1 MYHFY
6 VRRISTLRSHKVF
19 DQPEG
24 RYIYIYVYVRRMS
37 TSMKGGFSS
46 AQWASIYKCRIVANC
61 VTMDRHFDASYNG
74 HTQAE
79 FKGLRQS
86 KQCTHKKA
94 KSKDF
99 PNFPKRTIENRNFPD

>member
-6 VRRISTLRSHKVF
+6 VRRISTLRGGVRSTGRKV
-19 DQPEG
+19 
-24 RYIYIYVYVRRMS
+24 YIYIYVYVRRMS
-37 TSMKGGFSS
+37 TYMKGGFSS
-46 AQWASIYKCRIVANC
+46 AQWVSIYKCRIVANC
-61 VTMDRHFDASYNG
+61 VTIDRHFDASYNG